1 MSQIKVK
8 KTQKAT
14 GKMKILIVK
23 KTIIWR
29 KNFPKLM
36 KNKKPKRTEM
46 IQLTRRKKKKRR
58 KKKSKS

>member
-23 KTIIWR
+23 KIIWR
-29 KNFPKLM
+29 KNSPKLM